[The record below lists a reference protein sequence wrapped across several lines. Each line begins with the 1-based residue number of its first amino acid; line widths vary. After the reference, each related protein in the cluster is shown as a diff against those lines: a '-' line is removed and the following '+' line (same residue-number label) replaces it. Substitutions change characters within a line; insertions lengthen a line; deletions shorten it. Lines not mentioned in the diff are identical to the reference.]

1 MCVHA
6 RVHAHTCTLA
16 HYSHTIHICSLE
28 KATRAR
34 SGEQERKKKVRI
46 ASVSPEPKLGG
57 GGLKT
62 CMFLTELG
70 YDLPSTL
77 VHIDSEGI
85 KSPLWQE
92 PSNQEPQSHK
102 N

>member
-1 MCVHA
+1 MCVHP
-6 RVHAHTCTLA
+6 RVRAHTCTLA

-28 KATRAR
+28 KAPRAR

-62 CMFLTELG
+62 RMFLTELG